1 MQEHEYK
8 ARDKTVK
15 KMSREGLTE
24 QNLNSRET
32 VRISHRE
39 RDGLMVSRQD
49 GDAYDFQIA
58 RNYGRTEETEG
69 KKRCRLYASDFE
81 TVGSVKLES
90 QPESE
95 DADREAEES
104 QSKAARKHSQRA
116 RGNAAQEISEESEP
130 SADMPRGVSEHSARM
145 EGIRGHPSGRAY
157 AEAAAEV
164 NHNRKKKQVQSYA
177 RKEKD
182 RQKAAESRSADAKE
196 ETSRFRKA
204 GKAAEQSVEDYREEI
219 KGKAKREQ
227 LHKEQ
232 RKQSSRLSF
241 GDEDGG
247 MVSGAGMGITKKAV
261 SAAAGSAAVYIQGK
275 GHEAE
280 GDNAAVESSHRAE
293 LMAENAL
300 RHAMNRT
307 NRGARKRSSRWQES
321 PADAVT
327 KGRLQFEAA
336 QEAAKSTGRQAAEIE
351 QAKKSAIRRFWQKQ
365 RYKKA
370 YQAAQKGEQTA
381 AETVQITQTVFA
393 KVKRAAQAVAGRNK
407 GIFGA
412 LAAMVLLFVLIATSL
427 SSCSASLQGATSSIA
442 GTTYASTD
450 EDIYA
455 VENAYA
461 ALEDALNSQ
470 INSIESRHPGY
481 DEYRYQVDEILHNP
495 YHLISYFTAKYGEFT
510 YEQVADEVEEIFRQQ
525 YSISTESTRET
536 VTETKTVRVGESL
549 GQVVTSGYCSCA
561 ICCGVWAG
569 GATASG
575 VYPTANHTIAV
586 DANNPFVPM
595 GTKVVMNGVEYV
607 VEDTGAFSQYGVQFD
622 VYYGD
627 HESASA
633 HGHQTW
639 EAYIADDNGSQEVE
653 VTSTREVNRLDV
665 TLTNHNLDAVL
676 RSRMDENEEKRYD
689 YYNTTFGNRDYLF
702 DTNTLPGGGAGGFG
716 YDIPAEALSD
726 QKFANMIRE
735 AEKYL
740 GYPYVWGGASPS
752 TSFDCSGFVSWVINN
767 CGNGWNVG
775 RQTADGLRGCC
786 SYVSP
791 SEAKPGDLIFFQG
804 TYNTPGASHVG
815 IYVGNNMMIHCGSPI
830 QYTSIA
836 SSYWQEHFMAF
847 GRIH

>member
-24 QNLNSRET
+24 ENLHSREAVSISQKEREDIT
-32 VRISHRE
+32 LPAQAEDLFNFQNVRNQGEDGKHR
-39 RDGLMVSRQD
+39 RL
-49 GDAYDFQIA
+49 YDSGADRTDFS
-58 RNYGRTEETEG
+58 GETEENV
-69 KKRCRLYASDFE
+69 KRKRLPQRTADSE
-81 TVGSVKLES
+81 TDQKV
-90 QPESE
+90 SE
-95 DADREAEES
+95 DVEGVD
-104 QSKAARKHSQRA
+104 
-116 RGNAAQEISEESEP
+116 
-130 SADMPRGVSEHSARM
+130 SARGVSEHSARM
-145 EGIRGHPSGRAY
+145 EGIRGHPSGSAY
-157 AEAAAEV
+157 TEAAAEV
-164 NHNRKKKQVQSYA
+164 NHNRKKKQVQTYS
-177 RKEKD
+177 RKQREK
-182 RQKAAESRSADAKE
+182 QAATQRREGEAEKE
-196 ETSRFRKA
+196 NSRFQRNHQ
-204 GKAAEQSVEDYREEI
+204 AAEQSMEGFREEI
-219 KGKAKREQ
+219 KEKTKREQ

-232 RKQSSRLSF
+232 RKKVSRLAF
-241 GDEDGG
+241 GDENDG
-247 MVSGAGMGITKKAV
+247 MVRGAGMGISKRAI
-261 SAAAGSAAVYIQGK
+261 SAAAGSAAVYLHGK

-280 GDNAAVESSHRAE
+280 EDNAAVEGSHRAE

-307 NRGARKRSSRWQES
+307 NRGVRKRSSRWQEN

-327 KGRLQFEAA
+327 KGRLQFEAV
-336 QEAAKSTGRQAAEIE
+336 QEAAKSTGRQAAEME

-370 YQAAQKGEQTA
+370 YQAAKNGEKTA
-381 AETVQITQTVFA
+381 AETMQITQTVFA
-393 KVKRAAQAVAGRNK
+393 KVKRAAAAVIGRNK
-407 GIFGA
+407 GIFGV

-427 SSCSASLQGATSSIA
+427 SSCGASLQGATSSIA

-470 INSIESRHPGY
+470 INSIESRHSGY
-481 DEYRYQVDEILHNP
+481 DEYRYQVDEISHNP
-495 YHLISYFTAKYGEFT
+495 YQLISYFTAKYGEFT
-510 YEQVADEVEEIFRQQ
+510 YEQVKDEVEEIFRQQ

-569 GATASG
+569 GPTASG

-607 VEDTGAFSQYGVQFD
+607 VEDTGAFAQYGVQFD
-622 VYYGD
+622 VYYD
-627 HESASA
+627 AHASALA

-665 TLTNHNLDAVL
+665 TMTNHNLDAVL

-689 YYNTTFGNRDYLF
+689 LYNTTYGNRNYLF
-702 DTNTLPGGGAGGFG
+702 DVNTLPGGGAGGFG

-775 RQTADGLRGCC
+775 RQTADGLRSCC
-786 SYVSP
+786 AYVSP
-791 SEAKPGDLIFFQG
+791 SEAKPGDLVFFQG
-804 TYNTPGASHVG
+804 TYNTSGASHVG
-815 IYVGNNMMIHCGSPI
+815 IYVGNNMMIHCGNPI

>member
-24 QNLNSRET
+24 QNLHSETIRKISRRENQPENET
-32 VRISHRE
+32 GAVE
-39 RDGLMVSRQD
+39 L
-49 GDAYDFQIA
+49 
-58 RNYGRTEETEG
+58 
-69 KKRCRLYASDFE
+69 
-81 TVGSVKLES
+81 
-90 QPESE
+90 ESE
-95 DADREAEES
+95 DVRGKLLKRQYDLPGIGTGQEFSESNEVPEDIGEQPEE
-104 QSKAARKHSQRA
+104 
-116 RGNAAQEISEESEP
+116 I
-130 SADMPRGVSEHSARM
+130 PRGVSGHSARM
-145 EGIRGHPSGRAY
+145 DGIRGHPAGSPY
-157 AEAAAEV
+157 TEAAAEV
-164 NHNRKKKQVQSYA
+164 RHNRKKKLVQSYA
-177 RKEKD
+177 RKEKEK
-182 RQKAAESRSADAKE
+182 QAAAERRSADAKE
-196 ETSRFRKA
+196 ESSRFRKT

-219 KGKAKREQ
+219 RGKTKREQ

-232 RKQSSRLSF
+232 RKQSARLSF

-247 MVSGAGMGITKKAV
+247 MVRGAGMGITKKAV
-261 SAAAGSAAVYIQGK
+261 SVAAGAAAVYLHGK

-280 GDNAAVESSHRAE
+280 QDNAALEGSHRAE
-293 LMAENAL
+293 LTAENAL
-300 RHAMNRT
+300 RYAMHRT
-307 NRGARKRSSRWQES
+307 NRGMKNRNSRLC
-321 PADAVT
+321 PAGDPVV
-327 KGRLQFEAA
+327 KSGLQFEAA
-336 QEAAKSTGRQAAEIE
+336 QETGKHAAQAEME
-351 QAKKSAIRRFWQKQ
+351 KKRAIRRFWQKQ

-381 AETVQITQTVFA
+381 AETVRITQTVFA
-393 KVKRAAQAVAGRNK
+393 KVKRAAAAVAGRNK

-412 LAAMVLLFVLIATSL
+412 LAAMVLLFMLIATSL
-427 SSCSASLQGATSSIA
+427 SSCSASFQGAASSIV

-461 ALEDALNSQ
+461 ALEDALNNQ
-470 INSIESRHPGY
+470 INSMESRHPGY
-481 DEYRYQVDEILHNP
+481 DEYRYQVDEISHNP

-525 YSISTESTRET
+525 YGISTESTRET
-536 VTETKTVRVGESL
+536 VTETRTVRVGESL
-549 GQVVTSGYCSCA
+549 GQVVTSGYCSCP
-561 ICCGVWAG
+561 ICCGQWSG
-569 GATASG
+569 GPTASG
-575 VYPTANHTIAV
+575 AMPQANHTIAV
-586 DANNPFVPM
+586 DASNPFVPM

-607 VEDTGAFSQYGVQFD
+607 VEDTGNFARYGVQFD
-622 VYYGD
+622 VYYSD
-627 HESASA
+627 HGAASA

-639 EAYIADDNGSQEVE
+639 EAFIADDNGDREVE

-665 TLTNHNLDAVL
+665 TVSNHNLDAVL

-689 YYNTTFGNRDYLF
+689 LYNTTFGNRDYLF
-702 DTNTLPGGGAGGFG
+702 DTNSLPGGGGGGFG

-726 QKFANMIRE
+726 RKFANMIRE

-767 CGNGWNVG
+767 CGNGWSVG

-815 IYVGNNMMIHCGSPI
+815 IYVGNNMMIHCGNPI
-830 QYTSIA
+830 QYTSIS
-836 SSYWQEHFMAF
+836 SSYWQQHFMAF

>member
-24 QNLNSRET
+24 ENLHSREAVSISQKEREDIT
-32 VRISHRE
+32 LPAQAEDSFNFQNVRNQGEDGKHR
-39 RDGLMVSRQD
+39 RL
-49 GDAYDFQIA
+49 YDSGADRTDFS
-58 RNYGRTEETEG
+58 GETEENV
-69 KKRCRLYASDFE
+69 KRKRLPQRTADSE
-81 TVGSVKLES
+81 TDQKV
-90 QPESE
+90 SE
-95 DADREAEES
+95 DVEGVD
-104 QSKAARKHSQRA
+104 
-116 RGNAAQEISEESEP
+116 
-130 SADMPRGVSEHSARM
+130 SARGVSEHSARM
-145 EGIRGHPSGRAY
+145 EGIRGHPSGSAY
-157 AEAAAEV
+157 TEAAAEV
-164 NHNRKKKQVQSYA
+164 NHNRKKKQVQTYS
-177 RKEKD
+177 RKQREKQAVTQ
-182 RQKAAESRSADAKE
+182 RREGEAEKE
-196 ETSRFRKA
+196 NSRFQRNHQ
-204 GKAAEQSVEDYREEI
+204 AAEQSMEGFREEI
-219 KGKAKREQ
+219 KEKTKREQ

-232 RKQSSRLSF
+232 RKKVSRLAF
-241 GDEDGG
+241 GDENDG
-247 MVSGAGMGITKKAV
+247 MVRGVGMGISKRAI
-261 SAAAGSAAVYIQGK
+261 SAAAGSAAVYLHGK

-280 GDNAAVESSHRAE
+280 EDNAAVEGSHRAE

-307 NRGARKRSSRWQES
+307 NRGVRKRSSRWQEN

-327 KGRLQFEAA
+327 KGRLQFEAV
-336 QEAAKSTGRQAAEIE
+336 QEAAKSTGRQAAEME

-370 YQAAQKGEQTA
+370 YQAAKNGEKTA
-381 AETVQITQTVFA
+381 AETMQITQTVFA
-393 KVKRAAQAVAGRNK
+393 KVKRAAAAVIGRNK

-427 SSCSASLQGATSSIA
+427 SSCGASLQGATSSIA

-470 INSIESRHPGY
+470 INSIESRHSGY
-481 DEYRYQVDEILHNP
+481 DEYRYQVDEISHNP
-495 YHLISYFTAKYGEFT
+495 YQFISYFTAKYGEFT
-510 YEQVADEVEEIFRQQ
+510 YEQVKDEVEEIFRQQ
-525 YSISTESTRET
+525 YSISTEDTRET

-569 GATASG
+569 GPTASG

-607 VEDTGAFSQYGVQFD
+607 VEDTGAFAQYGVQFD
-622 VYYGD
+622 VYYD
-627 HESASA
+627 AHASALA

-665 TLTNHNLDAVL
+665 TMTNHNLDAVL

-689 YYNTTFGNRDYLF
+689 LYNTTYGNRNYLF
-702 DTNTLPGGGAGGFG
+702 DVNTLPGGAGGFG

-775 RQTADGLRGCC
+775 RQTADGLRSCC
-786 SYVSP
+786 AYVSP
-791 SEAKPGDLIFFQG
+791 SEAKPGDLVFFQG
-804 TYNTPGASHVG
+804 TYNTSGASHVG
-815 IYVGNNMMIHCGSPI
+815 IYVGNNMMIHCGNPI

>member
-24 QNLNSRET
+24 ENLHNRET
-32 VRISHRE
+32 VSISQKERE
-39 RDGLMVSRQD
+39 DITLPTRAEASFNFQNIRNQGEDGKHGRLYDSRAD
-49 GDAYDFQIA
+49 RTDFS
-58 RNYGRTEETEG
+58 GETEENG
-69 KKRCRLYASDFE
+69 KRKKPPQRTADLE
-81 TVGSVKLES
+81 TDQKV
-90 QPESE
+90 SE
-95 DADREAEES
+95 DMEGVDS
-104 QSKAARKHSQRA
+104 ARS
-116 RGNAAQEISEESEP
+116 
-130 SADMPRGVSEHSARM
+130 VSEHSARM
-145 EGIRGHPSGRAY
+145 EGIRGHPSGSAY

-164 NHNRKKKQVQSYA
+164 NHNWKKKQVQAYS
-177 RKEKD
+177 RKQREK
-182 RQKAAESRSADAKE
+182 QAATQRREGEAEKE
-196 ETSRFRKA
+196 NSRFQRNHQ
-204 GKAAEQSVEDYREEI
+204 AAEQSMEGFREEI
-219 KGKAKREQ
+219 KEKAKREQ

-232 RKQSSRLSF
+232 RKKVSRLAF
-241 GDEDGG
+241 GDENDG
-247 MVSGAGMGITKKAV
+247 MVRGAGMGISKRAI
-261 SAAAGSAAVYIQGK
+261 SAAAGSAAVYLHGK

-280 GDNAAVESSHRAE
+280 EDNAAVEGSHRAE

-307 NRGARKRSSRWQES
+307 NRGVRKRSSRWQEN
-321 PADAVT
+321 PADAVA
-327 KGRLQFEAA
+327 KGRLQFEAV
-336 QEAAKSTGRQAAEIE
+336 QEAAKSTGRQAAEME

-370 YQAAQKGEQTA
+370 YQAAKNGEKTA
-381 AETVQITQTVFA
+381 AETMQITQTVFA
-393 KVKRAAQAVAGRNK
+393 KVKRAAAAVIGRNK

-427 SSCSASLQGATSSIA
+427 SSCGASLQGATSSIA

-470 INSIESRHPGY
+470 INSIESRHSGY
-481 DEYRYQVDEILHNP
+481 DEYRYQVDEISHNP
-495 YHLISYFTAKYGEFT
+495 YQLISYFTAKYGEFT
-510 YEQVADEVEEIFRQQ
+510 YEQVKDEVEEIFRQQ
-525 YSISTESTRET
+525 YSVSTESTRET

-569 GATASG
+569 GPTASG

-607 VEDTGAFSQYGVQFD
+607 VEDTGAFAQYGVQFD
-622 VYYGD
+622 VYYD
-627 HESASA
+627 AHASALA

-665 TLTNHNLDAVL
+665 TMTNHNLDAVL

-689 YYNTTFGNRDYLF
+689 LYNTTYGNRNYLF
-702 DTNTLPGGGAGGFG
+702 DVNTLPGGGAGGFG

-775 RQTADGLRGCC
+775 RQTADGLRSCC
-786 SYVSP
+786 AYVSP
-791 SEAKPGDLIFFQG
+791 SEAKPGDLVFFQG

-815 IYVGNNMMIHCGSPI
+815 IYVGNNMMIHCGNPI

>member
-24 QNLNSRET
+24 ENLHSREA
-32 VRISHRE
+32 VSISQKERE
-39 RDGLMVSRQD
+39 DITLPTPAEDSFNFQNIRNQGEDGKHGRLYDSRAD
-49 GDAYDFQIA
+49 RTDFS
-58 RNYGRTEETEG
+58 GKTEENG
-69 KKRCRLYASDFE
+69 KRKKPPQRTADLE
-81 TVGSVKLES
+81 TDQKV
-90 QPESE
+90 SE
-95 DADREAEES
+95 DVEGVDS
-104 QSKAARKHSQRA
+104 ARS
-116 RGNAAQEISEESEP
+116 
-130 SADMPRGVSEHSARM
+130 VSEHSARM
-145 EGIRGHPSGRAY
+145 EGIRGHPSGSAY

-164 NHNRKKKQVQSYA
+164 NHNWKKKQVQAYS
-177 RKEKD
+177 RKQREK
-182 RQKAAESRSADAKE
+182 QAATQRREGEAEKE
-196 ETSRFRKA
+196 NSRFQRNHQ
-204 GKAAEQSVEDYREEI
+204 AAEQSMEGFREEI
-219 KGKAKREQ
+219 KEKTKREQ

-232 RKQSSRLSF
+232 RKKVSRLAF
-241 GDEDGG
+241 GDENDG
-247 MVSGAGMGITKKAV
+247 MVRGAGMGISKRAI
-261 SAAAGSAAVYIQGK
+261 SAAAGSAAVYLHGK

-280 GDNAAVESSHRAE
+280 EDNAAVEGSHRAE

-307 NRGARKRSSRWQES
+307 KRGVRKRSSRWQEN

-327 KGRLQFEAA
+327 KGRLQFEAV
-336 QEAAKSTGRQAAEIE
+336 QEAAKSTGRQAAEME
-351 QAKKSAIRRFWQKQ
+351 QAKKSVIRRFWQKQ

-370 YQAAQKGEQTA
+370 YQAAKNGEKTA
-381 AETVQITQTVFA
+381 AETMQITQTVFA
-393 KVKRAAQAVAGRNK
+393 KAKRAAAAVIGRNK

-450 EDIYA
+450 EDIYV

-470 INSIESRHPGY
+470 INSIESRHSGY
-481 DEYRYQVDEILHNP
+481 DEYRYQVDEISHNP
-495 YHLISYFTAKYGEFT
+495 YQLISYFTAKYGEFT
-510 YEQVADEVEEIFRQQ
+510 YEQVKDEVEEIFRQQ

-569 GATASG
+569 GPTASG

-607 VEDTGAFSQYGVQFD
+607 VEDTGAFAQYGVQFD
-622 VYYGD
+622 VYYD
-627 HESASA
+627 AHASALA

-665 TLTNHNLDAVL
+665 TMTNHNLDAVL

-689 YYNTTFGNRDYLF
+689 LYNTTYGNRNYLF
-702 DTNTLPGGGAGGFG
+702 DVNTLPGGGAGGFG

-775 RQTADGLRGCC
+775 RQTADGLRSCC
-786 SYVSP
+786 AYVSP
-791 SEAKPGDLIFFQG
+791 SEAKPGDLVFFQG
-804 TYNTPGASHVG
+804 TYNTSGASHVG
-815 IYVGNNMMIHCGSPI
+815 IYVGNNMMIHCGNPI

>member
-1 MQEHEYK
+1 MTMQEHEYK

-24 QNLNSRET
+24 ENLRSRET
-32 VRISHRE
+32 TSICRKEKEDITLPARAEDSFNFQNIRNQGKDGKQGVEKRRRRYDSSADRIDSSGE
-39 RDGLMVSRQD
+39 
-49 GDAYDFQIA
+49 
-58 RNYGRTEETEG
+58 TEENG
-69 KKRCRLYASDFE
+69 KRKKPPQRTADLE
-81 TVGSVKLES
+81 TDQKV
-90 QPESE
+90 SE
-95 DADREAEES
+95 DVERVD
-104 QSKAARKHSQRA
+104 
-116 RGNAAQEISEESEP
+116 
-130 SADMPRGVSEHSARM
+130 SARGVSEHSSRM
-145 EGIRGHPSGRAY
+145 ESIRGHPSSSSY
-157 AEAAAEV
+157 VKAATEIS
-164 NHNRKKKQVQSYA
+164 HDRKKKQVQAYS
-177 RKEKD
+177 RKQREKQAAA
-182 RQKAAESRSADAKE
+182 QKREGETEKE
-196 ETSRFRKA
+196 NSRFQRNHQ
-204 GKAAEQSVEDYREEI
+204 AAEQSMEGHREEI
-219 KGKAKREQ
+219 REKTKREQ

-232 RKQSSRLSF
+232 RKKVSRLAF
-241 GDEDGG
+241 GDEDTG
-247 MVSGAGMGITKKAV
+247 MVRGAGVGITKKAV
-261 SAAAGSAAVYIQGK
+261 SAAAGSAAVYLHGK

-336 QEAAKSTGRQAAEIE
+336 QEAAKSTGRQAAEME

-381 AETVQITQTVFA
+381 AETVRITQTVFA

-407 GIFGA
+407 GIFGV
-412 LAAMVLLFVLIATSL
+412 LAAMVLLFMLIATSL
-427 SSCSASLQGATSSIA
+427 SSCGASLQGATSSIA

-481 DEYRYQVDEILHNP
+481 DEYRYQVDEISHNP

-510 YEQVADEVEEIFRQQ
+510 YGQVKDEVEEIFRQQ
-525 YSISTESTRET
+525 YGISTESTRET
-536 VTETKTVRVGESL
+536 VTETKIVRVGESL

-569 GATASG
+569 GPTASG

-607 VEDTGAFSQYGVQFD
+607 VEDTGGFAQYGVQFD

-627 HESASA
+627 HASASA

-665 TLTNHNLDAVL
+665 TLTNHNLDTVL

-689 YYNTTFGNRDYLF
+689 YYNTTFGNRNYLF

-775 RQTADGLRGCC
+775 RQTADGLRSCC
-786 SYVSP
+786 AYVSP

-804 TYNTPGASHVG
+804 TYNTSGASHVG

>member
-24 QNLNSRET
+24 QNLHSNEIRKISR
-32 VRISHRE
+32 RE
-39 RDGLMVSRQD
+39 
-49 GDAYDFQIA
+49 
-58 RNYGRTEETEG
+58 N
-69 KKRCRLYASDFE
+69 
-81 TVGSVKLES
+81 
-90 QPESE
+90 QPENGTGAVEVESE
-95 DADREAEES
+95 DVRGKLLKRQYDLPGIGTGQESSESNEVPEDIGEQPEE
-104 QSKAARKHSQRA
+104 
-116 RGNAAQEISEESEP
+116 IL
-130 SADMPRGVSEHSARM
+130 RGVSEHSARM
-145 EGIRGHPSGRAY
+145 DGIRGHPAGSPY
-157 AEAAAEV
+157 TEAAAEV
-164 NHNRKKKQVQSYA
+164 SHNRKKKLVQSYA
-177 RKEKD
+177 RKEKEK
-182 RQKAAESRSADAKE
+182 QAAAERRSADAKE
-196 ETSRFRKA
+196 ENSRFQKT

-219 KGKAKREQ
+219 KGKTKREQ

-232 RKQSSRLSF
+232 RKQSARLSF

-247 MVSGAGMGITKKAV
+247 MVRGAGMGITKKAV
-261 SAAAGSAAVYIQGK
+261 SVAAGSAAVYLHGK

-280 GDNAAVESSHRAE
+280 QDNAALEGSHRAE
-293 LMAENAL
+293 LTAENAL
-300 RHAMNRT
+300 RYAMHRT
-307 NRGARKRSSRWQES
+307 NRGMKNRNSRLC
-321 PADAVT
+321 PAGDPVI
-327 KGRLQFEAA
+327 KSGLQFEAA
-336 QEAAKSTGRQAAEIE
+336 QETGKHAAQAEME
-351 QAKKSAIRRFWQKQ
+351 KKRAIRRFWQKQ

-381 AETVQITQTVFA
+381 AETVRITQTVFA
-393 KVKRAAQAVAGRNK
+393 KVKRAAAAVAGRNK

-412 LAAMVLLFVLIATSL
+412 LAAMVLLFMLIATSL
-427 SSCSASLQGATSSIA
+427 SSCSASFQGAASSIV

-461 ALEDALNSQ
+461 ALEDALNNQ
-470 INSIESRHPGY
+470 INSMESRHPGY
-481 DEYRYQVDEILHNP
+481 DEYRYQVDEISHNP

-525 YSISTESTRET
+525 YGISTESTRET
-536 VTETKTVRVGESL
+536 VTETRTVRVGESL
-549 GQVVTSGYCSCA
+549 GQVVTSGYCSCP
-561 ICCGVWAG
+561 ICCGQWSG
-569 GATASG
+569 GPTASG
-575 VYPTANHTIAV
+575 AMPQANHTIAV
-586 DANNPFVPM
+586 DASNPFVPM

-607 VEDTGAFSQYGVQFD
+607 VEDTGNFARYGVQFD
-622 VYYGD
+622 VYYSD
-627 HESASA
+627 HGAASA

-639 EAYIADDNGSQEVE
+639 EAFIADDNGDREVE

-665 TLTNHNLDAVL
+665 TVSNHNLDAVL

-689 YYNTTFGNRDYLF
+689 LYNTTFGNRDYLF
-702 DTNTLPGGGAGGFG
+702 DTNLLPGGGGGGFG

-726 QKFANMIRE
+726 RKFANMIRE

-767 CGNGWNVG
+767 CGNAWNVG

-815 IYVGNNMMIHCGSPI
+815 IYVGNNMMIHCGNPI
-830 QYTSIA
+830 QYTSIS
-836 SSYWQEHFMAF
+836 SSYWQQHFMAF

>member
-24 QNLNSRET
+24 ENLHNRET
-32 VRISHRE
+32 VSISQKEREDITLPTRAEDSFNFQNIRNQGKDEKHR
-39 RDGLMVSRQD
+39 RLYGSYADRT
-49 GDAYDFQIA
+49 DFS
-58 RNYGRTEETEG
+58 GETEENG
-69 KKRCRLYASDFE
+69 KRKKTLQRTDDLE
-81 TVGSVKLES
+81 TDQKV
-90 QPESE
+90 SE
-95 DADREAEES
+95 DVEGVDS
-104 QSKAARKHSQRA
+104 AR
-116 RGNAAQEISEESEP
+116 
-130 SADMPRGVSEHSARM
+130 DVSEHSARM
-145 EGIRGHPSGRAY
+145 EGIRGHPSGSAY
-157 AEAAAEV
+157 AEAAVEV
-164 NHNRKKKQVQSYA
+164 NHNRKKKQVQTYS
-177 RKEKD
+177 RKQREK
-182 RQKAAESRSADAKE
+182 QDATQRREGETEKE
-196 ETSRFRKA
+196 NSRFQRNHQ
-204 GKAAEQSVEDYREEI
+204 AAEQSMEGFREEI
-219 KGKAKREQ
+219 KEKAKREQ

-232 RKQSSRLSF
+232 RKKVSRLTF
-241 GDEDGG
+241 GDENDG
-247 MVSGAGMGITKKAV
+247 MVRGAGMGISKRAI
-261 SAAAGSAAVYIQGK
+261 SAAAGSAAVYLHGK

-280 GDNAAVESSHRAE
+280 EDNAAVEGSHRAE

-307 NRGARKRSSRWQES
+307 NRGVRKRSSRWQENS
-321 PADAVT
+321 ADAVT
-327 KGRLQFEAA
+327 KGRLQFEAV
-336 QEAAKSTGRQAAEIE
+336 QEAAKSTGRQAAEME

-370 YQAAQKGEQTA
+370 YQAAKNGEKTA
-381 AETVQITQTVFA
+381 AETMQITQTVFA
-393 KVKRAAQAVAGRNK
+393 KAKRAAAAVIGRNK

-470 INSIESRHPGY
+470 INSIESRHSGY
-481 DEYRYQVDEILHNP
+481 DEYRYQVDEISHNP
-495 YHLISYFTAKYGEFT
+495 YQLISYFTAKYGEFT
-510 YEQVADEVEEIFRQQ
+510 YEQVKDEVEEIFRQQ

-569 GATASG
+569 GPTASG

-607 VEDTGAFSQYGVQFD
+607 VEDTGAFAQYGVQFD
-622 VYYGD
+622 VYYD
-627 HESASA
+627 AHASALA

-665 TLTNHNLDAVL
+665 TMTNHNLDAVL

-689 YYNTTFGNRDYLF
+689 LYNTTYGNRNYLF
-702 DTNTLPGGGAGGFG
+702 DVNTLPGGGAGGFG

-775 RQTADGLRGCC
+775 RQTADGLRSCC
-786 SYVSP
+786 AYVSP
-791 SEAKPGDLIFFQG
+791 SEAKPGDLVFFQG
-804 TYNTPGASHVG
+804 TYNTSGASHVG
-815 IYVGNNMMIHCGSPI
+815 IYVGNNMMIHCGNPI

>member
-24 QNLNSRET
+24 ENLHSREAVSISQKEREDIT
-32 VRISHRE
+32 LPAQAEDSFNFQNVRNQGKDGKHR
-39 RDGLMVSRQD
+39 RL
-49 GDAYDFQIA
+49 YDSGADRTDFS
-58 RNYGRTEETEG
+58 GETEENG
-69 KKRCRLYASDFE
+69 KRKRLPQRTADSE
-81 TVGSVKLES
+81 TDQKV
-90 QPESE
+90 SE
-95 DADREAEES
+95 DVEGVDS
-104 QSKAARKHSQRA
+104 A
-116 RGNAAQEISEESEP
+116 RGA
-130 SADMPRGVSEHSARM
+130 SEHSARM
-145 EGIRGHPSGRAY
+145 ESIRGHPSGSAY

-164 NHNRKKKQVQSYA
+164 NHNRKKKQVQTYS
-177 RKEKD
+177 RKQREK
-182 RQKAAESRSADAKE
+182 QAATQRREGEAEKE
-196 ETSRFRKA
+196 NSRFQRNHE
-204 GKAAEQSVEDYREEI
+204 AAEQSMEGFREEI
-219 KGKAKREQ
+219 KEKTKREQ

-232 RKQSSRLSF
+232 RKKVSRLAF
-241 GDEDGG
+241 GDENDG
-247 MVSGAGMGITKKAV
+247 MVRGAGMGISKRAI
-261 SAAAGSAAVYIQGK
+261 SAAAGSAAVYLHGK

-280 GDNAAVESSHRAE
+280 EDNAAVEGSHRAE

-307 NRGARKRSSRWQES
+307 NRGVRKRSSRWQEN

-327 KGRLQFEAA
+327 KGRLQFEAV
-336 QEAAKSTGRQAAEIE
+336 QEAAKSTGRQAAEME

-370 YQAAQKGEQTA
+370 YQAAKNGEKTA
-381 AETVQITQTVFA
+381 AETMQITQTVFA
-393 KVKRAAQAVAGRNK
+393 KVKRAAAAVIGRNK

-427 SSCSASLQGATSSIA
+427 SSCGASLQGATSSIA

-470 INSIESRHPGY
+470 INSIESRHSGY
-481 DEYRYQVDEILHNP
+481 DEYRYQVDEISHNP
-495 YHLISYFTAKYGEFT
+495 YQLISYFTAKYGEFT
-510 YEQVADEVEEIFRQQ
+510 YEQVKDEVKEIFRQQ

-569 GATASG
+569 GPTASG

-607 VEDTGAFSQYGVQFD
+607 VEDTGAFAQYGVQFD
-622 VYYGD
+622 VYYD
-627 HESASA
+627 AHASALA

-665 TLTNHNLDAVL
+665 TMTNHNLDAVL

-689 YYNTTFGNRDYLF
+689 LYNTTYGNRNYLF
-702 DTNTLPGGGAGGFG
+702 DVNTLPGGGAGGFG

-775 RQTADGLRGCC
+775 RQTADGLRSCC
-786 SYVSP
+786 AYVSP
-791 SEAKPGDLIFFQG
+791 SEVKPGDLVFFQG

-815 IYVGNNMMIHCGSPI
+815 IYVGNNMMIHCGNPI

>member
-1 MQEHEYK
+1 MEKINIRGVNFLNTTLDGAAEYIWQRF
-8 ARDKTVK
+8 AD
-15 KMSREGLTE
+15 GE
-24 QNLNSRET
+24 QTAVFTPNSEIVQNCIDTPELYET
-32 VRISHRE
+32 VNSAEVIIPDGIGVIKAAKILGTPLRE
-39 RDGLMVSRQD
+39 RIPGVELGERIIRESA
-49 GDAYDFQIA
+49 GHGAKIFF
-58 RNYGRTEETEG
+58 
-69 KKRCRLYASDFE
+69 L
-81 TVGSVKLES
+81 GSK
-90 QPESE
+90 P
-95 DADREAEES
+95 
-104 QSKAARKHSQRA
+104 
-116 RGNAAQEISEESEP
+116 
-130 SADMPRGVSEHSARM
+130 GV
-145 EGIRGHPSGRAY
+145 

-164 NHNRKKKQVQSYA
+164 NHNRKKKQVQTYS
-177 RKEKD
+177 RKQREK
-182 RQKAAESRSADAKE
+182 QAATQRREGEAEKE
-196 ETSRFRKA
+196 NSRFQRNQQ
-204 GKAAEQSVEDYREEI
+204 AAEQSMEGFREEI
-219 KGKAKREQ
+219 KEKAKREQ

-232 RKQSSRLSF
+232 RKKVSRLAF
-241 GDEDGG
+241 GDENDG
-247 MVSGAGMGITKKAV
+247 MVRGAGMGISKRAI
-261 SAAAGSAAVYIQGK
+261 SAAAGSAAVYLHGK

-280 GDNAAVESSHRAE
+280 EDNAAVEGSHRAE

-307 NRGARKRSSRWQES
+307 NRGVRKRSSRWQEN
-321 PADAVT
+321 PADAVA
-327 KGRLQFEAA
+327 KGRLQFEAV
-336 QEAAKSTGRQAAEIE
+336 QEAAKSTGRQAAEME

-370 YQAAQKGEQTA
+370 YQAAKNGEKTA
-381 AETVQITQTVFA
+381 AETMQITQTVFA
-393 KVKRAAQAVAGRNK
+393 KVKRAAAAVIGRNK

-427 SSCSASLQGATSSIA
+427 SSCGASLQGATSSIA

-470 INSIESRHPGY
+470 INSIESRHSGY
-481 DEYRYQVDEILHNP
+481 DEYRYQVDEISHNP
-495 YHLISYFTAKYGEFT
+495 YQLISYFTAKYGEFT
-510 YEQVADEVEEIFRQQ
+510 YEQVKDEVEEIFRQQ

-569 GATASG
+569 GPTASG

-607 VEDTGAFSQYGVQFD
+607 VEDTGAFAQYGVQFD
-622 VYYGD
+622 VYYD
-627 HESASA
+627 AHASALA

-665 TLTNHNLDAVL
+665 TMTNHNLDAVL

-689 YYNTTFGNRDYLF
+689 LYNTTYGNRNYLF
-702 DTNTLPGGGAGGFG
+702 DVNTLPGGGAGGFG

-775 RQTADGLRGCC
+775 RQTADGLRSCC
-786 SYVSP
+786 AYVSP
-791 SEAKPGDLIFFQG
+791 SEAKPGDLVFFQG
-804 TYNTPGASHVG
+804 TYNTSGASHVG
-815 IYVGNNMMIHCGSPI
+815 IYVGNNMMIHCGNPI

>member
-1 MQEHEYK
+1 M
-8 ARDKTVK
+8 
-15 KMSREGLTE
+15 
-24 QNLNSRET
+24 
-32 VRISHRE
+32 
-39 RDGLMVSRQD
+39 
-49 GDAYDFQIA
+49 
-58 RNYGRTEETEG
+58 
-69 KKRCRLYASDFE
+69 
-81 TVGSVKLES
+81 ES
-90 QPESE
+90 
-95 DADREAEES
+95 
-104 QSKAARKHSQRA
+104 
-116 RGNAAQEISEESEP
+116 
-130 SADMPRGVSEHSARM
+130 
-145 EGIRGHPSGRAY
+145 IRGHPSGSAY

-164 NHNRKKKQVQSYA
+164 NHNRKKKQVQTYS
-177 RKEKD
+177 RKQREK
-182 RQKAAESRSADAKE
+182 QAATQRREGEAEKE
-196 ETSRFRKA
+196 NSRFQRNQQ
-204 GKAAEQSVEDYREEI
+204 AAEQSMEGFREEI
-219 KGKAKREQ
+219 KEKAKREQ

-232 RKQSSRLSF
+232 RKKVSRLAF
-241 GDEDGG
+241 GDENDG
-247 MVSGAGMGITKKAV
+247 MVRGAGMGISKRAI
-261 SAAAGSAAVYIQGK
+261 SAAAGSAAVYLHGK

-280 GDNAAVESSHRAE
+280 EDNAAVEGSHRAE

-307 NRGARKRSSRWQES
+307 NRGVRKRSSRWQEN
-321 PADAVT
+321 PADAVA
-327 KGRLQFEAA
+327 KGRLQFEAV
-336 QEAAKSTGRQAAEIE
+336 QEAAKSTGRQAAEME

-370 YQAAQKGEQTA
+370 YQAAKNGEKTA
-381 AETVQITQTVFA
+381 AETMQITQTVFA
-393 KVKRAAQAVAGRNK
+393 KVKRAAAAVIGRNK

-427 SSCSASLQGATSSIA
+427 SSCGASLQGATSSIA

-470 INSIESRHPGY
+470 INSIESRHSGY
-481 DEYRYQVDEILHNP
+481 DEYRYQVDEISHNP
-495 YHLISYFTAKYGEFT
+495 YQLISYFTAKYGEFT
-510 YEQVADEVEEIFRQQ
+510 YEQVKDEVEEIFRQQ

-569 GATASG
+569 GPTASG

-607 VEDTGAFSQYGVQFD
+607 VEDTGAFAQYGVQFD
-622 VYYGD
+622 VYYD
-627 HESASA
+627 AHASALA

-665 TLTNHNLDAVL
+665 TMTNHNLDAVL

-689 YYNTTFGNRDYLF
+689 LYNTTYGNRNYLF
-702 DTNTLPGGGAGGFG
+702 DVNTLPGGGAGGFG

-775 RQTADGLRGCC
+775 RQTADGLRSCC
-786 SYVSP
+786 AYVSP
-791 SEAKPGDLIFFQG
+791 SEAKPGDLVFFQG
-804 TYNTPGASHVG
+804 TYNTSGASHVG
-815 IYVGNNMMIHCGSPI
+815 IYVGNNMMIHCGNPI

>member
-24 QNLNSRET
+24 ENLHNRET
-32 VRISHRE
+32 VSISQKERE
-39 RDGLMVSRQD
+39 DITLPTRAEDLFNFQNIRNQGEDGKHGRLYDSRAD
-49 GDAYDFQIA
+49 RTDFS
-58 RNYGRTEETEG
+58 GETEENG
-69 KKRCRLYASDFE
+69 KRKKPPQRTADLE
-81 TVGSVKLES
+81 TDQKV
-90 QPESE
+90 SE
-95 DADREAEES
+95 DVEGVDS
-104 QSKAARKHSQRA
+104 ARS
-116 RGNAAQEISEESEP
+116 
-130 SADMPRGVSEHSARM
+130 VSEHSARM
-145 EGIRGHPSGRAY
+145 EGIRGHPSGSAY

-164 NHNRKKKQVQSYA
+164 NHNWKKKQVQAYS
-177 RKEKD
+177 RKQREK
-182 RQKAAESRSADAKE
+182 QAATQRREGEAEKE
-196 ETSRFRKA
+196 NSRFQRNHQ
-204 GKAAEQSVEDYREEI
+204 AAEQSMEGFREEI
-219 KGKAKREQ
+219 KEKTKREQ

-232 RKQSSRLSF
+232 RKKVSRLAF
-241 GDEDGG
+241 GDENDG
-247 MVSGAGMGITKKAV
+247 MVRGAGMGISKRAI
-261 SAAAGSAAVYIQGK
+261 SAAAGSAAVYLHGK

-280 GDNAAVESSHRAE
+280 EDNAAVEGSHRAE

-307 NRGARKRSSRWQES
+307 NRGVRKRSSRWQEN

-327 KGRLQFEAA
+327 KGRLQFEAV
-336 QEAAKSTGRQAAEIE
+336 QETAKSTGRQAAEME

-370 YQAAQKGEQTA
+370 YQAAKNGEKTA
-381 AETVQITQTVFA
+381 AETMQITQTVFA
-393 KVKRAAQAVAGRNK
+393 KAKRAAAAVIGRNK

-470 INSIESRHPGY
+470 INSIESRHSGY
-481 DEYRYQVDEILHNP
+481 DEYRYQVDEISHNP
-495 YHLISYFTAKYGEFT
+495 YQLISYFTAKYGEFT
-510 YEQVADEVEEIFRQQ
+510 YEQVKDEVEEIFRQQ

-569 GATASG
+569 GPTASG

-607 VEDTGAFSQYGVQFD
+607 VEDTGAFAQYGVQFD
-622 VYYGD
+622 VYYD
-627 HESASA
+627 AHASALA

-665 TLTNHNLDAVL
+665 TMTNHNLDAVL

-689 YYNTTFGNRDYLF
+689 LYNTTYGNRNYLF
-702 DTNTLPGGGAGGFG
+702 DVSTLPGGGAGGFG

-775 RQTADGLRGCC
+775 RQTADGLRSCC
-786 SYVSP
+786 AYVSP
-791 SEAKPGDLIFFQG
+791 SEAKPGDLVFFQG
-804 TYNTPGASHVG
+804 TYNTSGASHVG
-815 IYVGNNMMIHCGSPI
+815 IYVGNNMMIHCGNPI